1 VDITQRQKK
10 VLMAI
15 IQEFMESA
23 DEVGSVALLQKYNLG
38 VSSATVRNEMVRLME
53 EGLLEKSHISS
64 GRFPTDQAIRM
75 YVKQKLEDEN
85 PNPLVTIEIRQGIYR
100 ERFSKDSVTNSVLHI
115 LSEETN
121 SIAFVVLDGI
131 LRYWGL
137 SNIFKFEELNS
148 QEIIRSL
155 VDILEDPV
163 FLVNLCKKYGSSRVS
178 LLIGEESGVKT
189 LEECS
194 IAFIE
199 TPFWETK
206 NAYVGILGSKR
217 MDYLKV
223 VPALREVRN
232 ALQTSMQGWS

>member
-1 VDITQRQKK
+1 
-10 VLMAI
+10 
-15 IQEFMESA
+15 MESA

-232 ALQTSMQGWS
+232 ALQASMQGWS

>member
-1 VDITQRQKK
+1 MSITDRQKK

-15 IQEFMESA
+15 IQEFMENA

-38 VSSATVRNEMVRLME
+38 VSSATVRNEMVRLMD

-75 YVKQKLEDEN
+75 YVKQRLDEYS
-85 PNPLVTIEIRQGIYR
+85 PNPLVTVDIRQGIFR
-100 ERFSKDSVTNSVLHI
+100 ERFSKDSVTHSILHI
-115 LSEETN
+115 LSKETD

-137 SNIFKFEELNS
+137 SNLFKYEELNTART
-148 QEIIRSL
+148 IKSL
-155 VDILEDPV
+155 IDILEDPV
-163 FLVNLCKKYGSSRVS
+163 FLSNLSEKYGSSRVS
-178 LLIGEESGVKT
+178 LLIGEESGVEA

-194 IAFIE
+194 IAFIN
-199 TPFWETK
+199 TPFWNTQSSF
-206 NAYVGILGSKR
+206 VGILGSKR

-223 VPALREVRN
+223 IPVLKEVRS
-232 ALQTSMQGWS
+232 ALQSSMHGWS

>member
-1 VDITQRQKK
+1 MEITERQKK

-15 IQEFMESA
+15 IQEFMENA
-23 DEVGSVALLQKYNLG
+23 DEVGSVALLRKYNLG
-38 VSSATVRNEMVRLME
+38 VSSATVRYEMVRLME

-75 YVKQKLEDEN
+75 YVKQKLEEGN
-85 PNPLVTIEIRQGIYR
+85 SNPLITIDIRQGIYR
-100 ERFSKDSVTNSVLHI
+100 ERFSKDAVTSTVLNI
-115 LSEETN
+115 LSAETD

-137 SNIFKFEELNS
+137 SSMFKYDELQGEDIVKNL
-148 QEIIRSL
+148 IG
-155 VDILEDPV
+155 ILEDQV
-163 FLVNLCKKYGSSRVS
+163 FLPNLCKKYGSSRVS
-178 LLIGEESGVKT
+178 LLIGEESGIKT

-199 TPFWETK
+199 TPFWDTR
-206 NAYVGILGSKR
+206 NAYVGVLGSKR

-223 VPALREVRN
+223 VPALREVKN
-232 ALQTSMQGWS
+232 SLQQSMQGWS

>member
-1 VDITQRQKK
+1 MEITERQKK

-64 GRFPTDQAIRM
+64 GRYPTDQAIRM
-75 YVKQKLEDEN
+75 YVKQRLEEGN
-85 PNPLVTIEIRQGIYR
+85 SNPLVTIDIRQGIYR
-100 ERFSKDSVTNSVLHI
+100 ERFSKDAVTNAVLKI

-137 SNIFKFEELNS
+137 SSMFKYDELQGEDIVKNL
-148 QEIIRSL
+148 IG
-155 VDILEDPV
+155 ILEDQV
-163 FLVNLCKKYGSSRVS
+163 FLPNLCKKYGSSRVS
-178 LLIGEESGVKT
+178 LLIGEESGIET

-206 NAYVGILGSKR
+206 TAYVGVLGSKR

-223 VPALREVRN
+223 VPALREVKSS
-232 ALQTSMQGWS
+232 LQQSMQGWS

>member
-1 VDITQRQKK
+1 MI
-10 VLMAI
+10 
-15 IQEFMESA
+15 
-23 DEVGSVALLQKYNLG
+23 
-38 VSSATVRNEMVRLME
+38 
-53 EGLLEKSHISS
+53 
-64 GRFPTDQAIRM
+64 
-75 YVKQKLEDEN
+75 
-85 PNPLVTIEIRQGIYR
+85 TIEVRQGIYR
-100 ERFSKDSVTNSVLHI
+100 ERFSKDAVTNSVLNI
-115 LSEETN
+115 LSQETN

-137 SNIFKFEELNS
+137 SNLFKFEELS
-148 QEIIRSL
+148 TKEIFKSL

-163 FLVNLCKKYGSSRVS
+163 FLINLCKKYGSSRVS

-199 TPFWETK
+199 TPFWNSK

-223 VPALREVRN
+223 VPALREVRT
-232 ALQTSMQGWS
+232 ALETSMQGWS